1 VISFGIIKCFKSI
14 KKIIIKEIISIKN
27 NNVVVVRPKNKK
39 MKRKANAAI
48 ASIKKYWK
56 LIFVLH
62 DLHFPFKSMYERNG
76 ILSYQFIFI
85 LQVGH

>member
-1 VISFGIIKCFKSI
+1 MNNLQNAT

-48 ASIKKYWK
+48 ASTRKYWK
-56 LIFVLH
+56 LIFILH
-62 DLHFPFKSMYERNG
+62 DLHLPFKSKYERNG
-76 ILSYQFIFI
+76 ILSYQFILI
-85 LQVGH
+85 LQLGQ